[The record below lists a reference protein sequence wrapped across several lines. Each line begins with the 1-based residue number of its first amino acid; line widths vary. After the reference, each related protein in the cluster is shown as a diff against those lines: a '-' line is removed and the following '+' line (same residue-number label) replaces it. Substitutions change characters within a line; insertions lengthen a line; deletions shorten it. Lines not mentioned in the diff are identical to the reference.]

1 MDLFSTSR
9 SLEAQGNLKGRMV
22 KSQVIWLTLS
32 RPCHAGTNC
41 CQFVGD
47 TVHTLVTSSGDGYQ
61 NFQTRILYSSYK
73 IVQKMPGGEK
83 MTGFTRILHR
93 TVPDILME
101 EVPTFHVWD
110 VLKPQCDGWC
120 DYPVA
125 NRPNAILQY
134 FQAADKNRSMINGA
148 WILMAE
154 CDYVFMVPVRIPGD
168 AHDKSVPGHQYHFD
182 YIIPSHPDAAPHIL
196 KLYGAGKKITDVP
209 ASGPAPVILRLEDWL
224 VLVPEYDRLS
234 IQMEKDEPMKKQLGW
249 VREMYAWDGGYLDM
263 IGFLVLTIHSSC
275 SCLRPSPR
283 DQDCDAKATT
293 QHPYGPT
300 SI

>member
-1 MDLFSTSR
+1 MQANS
-9 SLEAQGNLKGRMV
+9 NLTPG
-22 KSQVIWLTLS
+22 
-32 RPCHAGTNC
+32 GY
-41 CQFVGD
+41 
-47 TVHTLVTSSGDGYQ
+47 TVHTLFTSSGDGYQ

-73 IVQKMPGGEK
+73 MVQKMPGGEL

-101 EVPTFHVWD
+101 EVPTFHAWD
-110 VLKPQCDGWC
+110 VLKPACDGWC

-134 FQAADKNRSMINGA
+134 FDAVAKNKSMINGA

-168 AHDKSVPGHQYHFD
+168 ANDKSVPGHQYWFD

-196 KLYGAGKKITDVP
+196 KLYGEGKKVTDVP
-209 ASGPAPVILRLEDWL
+209 ASGPAPVILRLEEWL
-224 VLVPEYDRLS
+224 VMVPEYNRLS

-249 VREMYAWDGGYLDM
+249 VREMYAWDVACALHPEIKIVTEKPPKSILMVQPPFDEGMFNASFCHYTWGALYHEGLPSKGGKQVGTYK
-263 IGFLVLTIHSSC
+263 
-275 SCLRPSPR
+275 LRLNPKP
-283 DQDCDAKATT
+283 
-293 QHPYGPT
+293 
-300 SI
+300 